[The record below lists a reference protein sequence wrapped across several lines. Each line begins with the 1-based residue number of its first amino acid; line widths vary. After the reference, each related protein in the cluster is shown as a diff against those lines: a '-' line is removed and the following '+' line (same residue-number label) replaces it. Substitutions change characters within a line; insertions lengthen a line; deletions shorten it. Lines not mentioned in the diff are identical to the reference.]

1 MNQRNNQWPSIS
13 CVLPAYNEAKNLV
26 IVIPKLQ
33 AYLSNLNTPFEI
45 IIVDDGSKDN
55 TQEVARQLCQQF
67 SSVVF
72 ISLSR
77 NFGKEPAIAAGL
89 KHTKGEVVVLMDADG
104 QHPFEY
110 ISTMLEKWQSGV
122 DVVYAVRKTRD
133 DQGKLQVGLT
143 GVFYK
148 LVNWGTKVKI
158 PPNAGDFRLMDQKV
172 VDALNGLPE
181 RNRFMKGLYAWV
193 GFKSTA
199 IEYEPL
205 ERLSGQSQF
214 GFFGSM
220 RLAIT
225 GLLAFSTLPL
235 KLLTLVGIIISTISI
250 AYGAY
255 MIFGYFYYGTTVPG
269 YATLAISIMFFSGIQ
284 MLAIGTIASYI
295 GRIYEEVK
303 DRPLFLVQE
312 QIGQGI
318 KQSLHAEAS
327 SITNI

>member
-172 VDALNGLPE
+172 VHALNGLPE

-205 ERLSGQSQF
+205 ERLSGKSQF
-214 GFFGSM
+214 GF
-220 RLAIT
+220 
-225 GLLAFSTLPL
+225 
-235 KLLTLVGIIISTISI
+235 VGFCFHPFTTIGVTQTD
-250 AYGAY
+250 ALG
-255 MIFGYFYYGTTVPG
+255 
-269 YATLAISIMFFSGIQ
+269 
-284 MLAIGTIASYI
+284 
-295 GRIYEEVK
+295 
-303 DRPLFLVQE
+303 D
-312 QIGQGI
+312 
-318 KQSLHAEAS
+318 
-327 SITNI
+327 

>member
-133 DQGKLQVGLT
+133 DQGKIQIGLT
-143 GVFYK
+143 SVFYK

-172 VDALNGLPE
+172 VHALNGLPE

-235 KLLTLVGIIISTISI
+235 KLLTLVGILISTVSI

-255 MIFGYFYYGTTVPG
+255 MIFGYFYFGTTVPG

-303 DRPLFLVQE
+303 HRPLFLVQE
-312 QIGQGI
+312 QIGQGL
-318 KQSLHAEAS
+318 KGSLHSEAS
-327 SITNI
+327 STNIV

>member
-133 DQGKLQVGLT
+133 DQGKIQIGLT
-143 GVFYK
+143 SVFYK

-172 VDALNGLPE
+172 VHALNGLPE

-214 GFFGSM
+214 GFLGSM

-235 KLLTLVGIIISTISI
+235 QLLTLVGILISTVSI

-255 MIFGYFYYGTTVPG
+255 MIFGYFYFGTTVPG

-303 DRPLFLVQE
+303 DRPLFLVQD
-312 QIGQGI
+312 QFGQGL
-318 KQSLHAEAS
+318 K
-327 SITNI
+327 